1 MALIPFLI
9 FLTLS
14 NGLAAVQTPFLGG
27 KYHALIIGNNDYQDT
42 LGKWDTL
49 SNPINDAKAVA
60 DVLTRRY
67 AFSPANI
74 RLLTDAKRGEILRE
88 LKELAEKVRPA
99 DSVVV
104 FYAGHGYLNEK
115 TGEAYWI
122 PVDAQGMEEA
132 NYIRHE
138 TIKEKLSI
146 IADNASHVLLVSD
159 SCFSGKLVRDT
170 RGRGIHFQPN
180 QPGYYNK
187 KAKLKSIQ
195 VIAAGGTEFVD
206 DNFRSTGHSPF
217 TYFFLNE
224 LENNGKQYLA
234 VSEFITNV
242 EKNVANSVRQTPVLG
257 RLYGAG
263 DESGEFIFTQKNLA
277 RVDIEREI
285 EQLLEAAEDYFDQGD
300 LIDPPLN
307 NARKSWVEVLRL
319 DPSNRAARQGLARIA
334 DYYVATTRE
343 HIEQGR
349 FDETTKSLQTA
360 ADVKPDYSEIGPA
373 QEELEKAK
381 NNVPAPIIP
390 W

>member
-1 MALIPFLI
+1 
-9 FLTLS
+9 
-14 NGLAAVQTPFLGG
+14 
-27 KYHALIIGNNDYQDT
+27 
-42 LGKWDTL
+42 
-49 SNPINDAKAVA
+49 
-60 DVLTRRY
+60 
-67 AFSPANI
+67 
-74 RLLTDAKRGEILRE
+74 
-88 LKELAEKVRPA
+88 
-99 DSVVV
+99 V

-122 PVDAQGMEEA
+122 PVDAQGMDET

-138 TIKEKLSI
+138 TVKEKLSI
-146 IADNASHVLLVSD
+146 VADNASHVLLVSD

-170 RGRGIHFQPN
+170 RGRGIYFQPD
-180 QPGYYNK
+180 QPGYYSK

-195 VIAAGGTEFVD
+195 VISAGGTEFVD

-263 DESGEFIFTQKNLA
+263 DESGEFIFTQKNLSRA
-277 RVDIEREI
+277 DIEREI
-285 EQLLEAAEDYFDQGD
+285 EQLLKSAENYFVQGD

-307 NARKSWVEVLRL
+307 NARKSWVEVQRL
-319 DPSNRAARQGLARIA
+319 DPSNHVSKQGLTRIA
-334 DYYVATTRE
+334 DYYVTKTRE
-343 HIEQGR
+343 HIEQKR
-349 FDETTKSLQTA
+349 FPEARKTLQIA
-360 ADVKPDYSEIGPA
+360 ADVKPDYSEIGLA
-373 QEELEKAK
+373 QEELDKAE
-381 NNVPAPIIP
+381 NYVEPPILP